1 MSTLNSS
8 VIWRIGRWLLVVVLV
23 LSAGAIGFGLG
34 SLREPKL
41 RINAGIAE
49 KMLSNGED
57 PLVWPDSLTVTF
69 VGIAYGGRRVEFAET
84 RFANMD
90 EWADELQVPDEEF
103 SRCFIIA
110 RGKTIVGIGQLS
122 KPFDRIDVEPAVR
135 FRIPLNE
142 FKPVFTDQGRT
153 IRVAFVRRQ

>member
-1 MSTLNSS
+1 MSTLNPS

-23 LSAGAIGFGLG
+23 LMSGAIGFGLG

-57 PLVWPDSLTVTF
+57 PLVWPDSIAVRFIGKDPYRDRRPQFGAKDF
-69 VGIAYGGRRVEFAET
+69 VNV
-84 RFANMD
+84 D
-90 EWADELQVPDEEF
+90 EWADELNVSDDELA
-103 SRCFIIA
+103 RCFIIF

-122 KPFDRIDVEPAVR
+122 KPLGELHVEHAVYY
-135 FRIPLNE
+135 RIPLNE
-142 FKPVFTDQGRT
+142 FKPVFTDQGST
-153 IRVAFVRRQ
+153 IRIDFVRR